1 MAKLVDALDLGSSVE
16 RHAGSIPVLGTKF
29 LQRPACKQWRNIQ
42 VESYAL
48 VYAWASAFRPVRL
61 LPTRSISFR
70 QQMNSE
76 LKEISPT
83 QKELH
88 IQVDPAVLKEA
99 YGKVSKR
106 YVDRANVPGFRK
118 GFAPLDVVRLRFK
131 EEIKNE
137 VLQLVLPDQVTA
149 AIREHDLHPLTE
161 PQLHVENVENVKVSG
176 SEPIKLHVHVEV
188 MPEIPTPKYDG
199 IEVTRRVKPVE
210 DGEVEDLI
218 ANRLNQEAAL
228 IPVEDRASEIGDT
241 VIADLEGVF
250 DDDPNGEPIRAD
262 DLEVVLGDEV
272 IEKAFTE
279 NLVGVNVDDEK
290 AFTVSY
296 PDDFS
301 ATQLAGK
308 TLHYKA
314 KIKSVGKSEV
324 PELNDEWAQSLDE
337 GYDSLAD
344 LRKKLRTDL
353 ESYANSDAD
362 ARVRNNA
369 IAKMIEE
376 NAFEVPNALIENQA
390 RNLLNNFARDLQQR
404 GVDLNNVE
412 SNFIEMAYHQ
422 MRTQAE
428 RDVRGAMLLDKIAE
442 AEKVSVSQEEID
454 EEVGKLAEYYRST
467 PEEVLES
474 LAKQG
479 GTATIENNLK
489 TRKSIEALI
498 AKAKVTDGPWVDD
511 SLGDV
516 ASGSE
521 VEVKTEEK
529 PKKAAKQK
537 ALKAKPD
544 EPKETKK
551 KTAKSKSAE

>member
-1 MAKLVDALDLGSSVE
+1 
-16 RHAGSIPVLGTKF
+16 
-29 LQRPACKQWRNIQ
+29 
-42 VESYAL
+42 
-48 VYAWASAFRPVRL
+48 
-61 LPTRSISFR
+61 
-70 QQMNSE
+70 MNSE

-83 QKELH
+83 QRELH
-88 IQVDPAVLKEA
+88 IQVDPAVIKEA

-106 YVDRANVPGFRK
+106 FADRANVPGFRK

-149 AIREHDLHPLTE
+149 AIQEHALHPLTE
-161 PQLHVENVENVKVSG
+161 PQLHVDDVENVKVNG
-176 SEPIKLHVHVEV
+176 SEPIKLHVHLEV
-188 MPEIPTPKYDG
+188 MPEIPMPKYEG
-199 IEVTRRVKPVE
+199 IEVTRRIKPVE

-228 IPVEDRASEIGDT
+228 IPVEGRSSEIGDT
-241 VIADLEGVF
+241 VIADLEGIF
-250 DDDPNGEPIRAD
+250 ADDPDGEPIKAD

-279 NLVGVNVDDEK
+279 NLVGVNVDEEK
-290 AFTVSY
+290 DFTVAY
-296 PDDFS
+296 PEDFS
-301 ATQLAGK
+301 ATALAGK

-314 KIKSVGKSEV
+314 KVKSVGKSEV
-324 PELNDEWAQSLDE
+324 PELNDEWAKSLDE
-337 GYDSLAD
+337 GYESLAD
-344 LRKKLRTDL
+344 LRKKLRADL
-353 ESYANSDAD
+353 EAYAASDAD
-362 ARVRNNA
+362 ARLRNNA

-376 NAFEVPNALIENQA
+376 NAFEVPNVLIENQA

-404 GVDLNNVE
+404 GVDLNTVE
-412 SNFIEMAYHQ
+412 GNFIEMAYHQ

-442 AEKVSVSQEEID
+442 AEKVAVSQEEID
-454 EEVGKLAEYYRST
+454 EEIGKLAEYYRST
-467 PEEVLES
+467 AEEVKES
-474 LAKQG
+474 LTKQG

-498 AKAKVTDGPWVDD
+498 DKAKVIEGPWVDD

-516 ASGSE
+516 PADANAEIGEKAKKAS
-521 VEVKTEEK
+521 K
-529 PKKAAKQK
+529 PKAAKAK
-537 ALKAKPD
+537 AE